1 VPAQNLGKEKWLID
15 RCSIIIPRIFLV
27 SFEFTVSIRII
38 EKLFGYLFYMT
49 YVCVINHKAMTYHK
63 TSLFDADLQDISTT
77 AKLLSH
83 PARLAI
89 VRYLAKTNT
98 CISGD
103 ITSEIPLSRTT
114 VSQHL
119 QELKK
124 AGIIQGEVDGI
135 KVCYCLSPTKMMEI
149 KKMFHSFFEDIDKS
163 MKSCCASNY

>member
-1 VPAQNLGKEKWLID
+1 M
-15 RCSIIIPRIFLV
+15 S
-27 SFEFTVSIRII
+27 
-38 EKLFGYLFYMT
+38 

-63 TSLFDADLQDISTT
+63 TSLFDADLQDISTM
-77 AKLLSH
+77 AKFLAH

-89 VRYLAKTNT
+89 IRYLANSNT

-124 AGIIQGEVDGI
+124 AGIIQGEVDGV
-135 KVCYCLSPTKMMEI
+135 KVCYCLNPKKLLEI
-149 KKMFHSFFEDIDKS
+149 KKLFLSFFEGVDKS
-163 MKSCCASNY
+163 MQSCCVPKKNK